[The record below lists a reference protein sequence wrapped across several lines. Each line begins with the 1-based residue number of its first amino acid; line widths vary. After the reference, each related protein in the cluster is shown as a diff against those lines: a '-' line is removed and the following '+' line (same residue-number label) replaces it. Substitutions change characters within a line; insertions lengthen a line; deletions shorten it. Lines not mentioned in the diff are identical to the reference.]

1 MGNKLGAAPWLAIAV
16 CGLSGSCT
24 SKPGLGFGA
33 GLDVP
38 YIQTTA
44 PVVRAMLEL
53 AQVKKGEMVIDLGC
67 GDGRM
72 AIAAATDFGA
82 RSIGY
87 DLDPRRIAESRENAR
102 RAGVSERVHFEV
114 QDALAANISQ
124 ANVVVMYLIPLL
136 IETLT
141 PRLLSELG
149 EGTRVVSHSFPIRAW
164 TPERQ
169 IVVEGRTLYLYRVPK
184 RVPLRL
190 R

>member
-1 MGNKLGAAPWLAIAV
+1 MSKFGAAPWLAIVV
-16 CGLSGSCT
+16 CGLGGSCT
-24 SKPGLGFGA
+24 SQPGMGFGA

-38 YIQTTA
+38 YIQTPA

-53 AQVKKGEMVIDLGC
+53 AQVKPGELVIDLGC

-87 DLDPRRIAESRENAR
+87 DLDPRRVAESRENAR
-102 RAGVSERVHFEV
+102 RAGVSDRAHFEV
-114 QDALAANISQ
+114 RDVLAADISQ

-149 EGTRVVSHSFPIRAW
+149 EGTRVVSHSFPIRQW
-164 TPERQ
+164 TPERTT
-169 IVVEGRTLYLYRVPK
+169 VVEGRTLYLYRVPK
-184 RVPLRL
+184 RAQLRL